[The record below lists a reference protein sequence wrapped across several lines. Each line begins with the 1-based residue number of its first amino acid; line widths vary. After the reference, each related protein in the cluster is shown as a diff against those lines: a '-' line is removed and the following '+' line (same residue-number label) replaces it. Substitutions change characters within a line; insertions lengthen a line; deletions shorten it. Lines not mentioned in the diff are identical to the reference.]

1 MELDSSPAPTLTH
14 VGLLTEK
21 IESLVETWERL
32 FLVERTERRPTWYA
46 SDEGVLATYLP
57 FPGGPVEPIQPID
70 PGTMQRRLFDSGTR
84 GFHLSLVVPDVHA
97 AVATLRAR
105 GAWTQLRRPGR
116 TVTLHR
122 GWVDP
127 SSAHGTTIEFIDGT
141 ELAGFRPAGSAPRIE
156 FNRLTPTLRCVGLIV
171 EDLDAAVDFY
181 TAGLGFTE
189 QLPRASDARS
199 GSEVDMVDLLPGQRT
214 LGRDDP
220 WRVPCSCSTAG
231 WASRH
236 QASHIWASS
245 RPHWQTS
252 LGHLDA
258 SEARTAE
265 VRTEGALGEVWIH
278 PDSTGGVAVRI
289 RQQPRLC

>member
-21 IESLVETWERL
+21 IESLVEAWERL

-97 AVATLRAR
+97 AVANLRAR

-122 GWVDP
+122 GWVDL
-127 SSAHGTTIEFIDGT
+127 SSAHGTTIELIDGT

-156 FNRLTPTLRCVGLIV
+156 FNPLTPTLRCVGLIV

-181 TAGLGFTE
+181 TAGLGFIE
-189 QLPRASDARS
+189 QLPPARTHVL
-199 GSEVDMVDLLPGQRT
+199 GEEVDMVDLRPGSGLSIEMIRGVSPT
-214 LGRDDP
+214 RLHRRLGIP
-220 WRVPCSCSTAG
+220 TPGIAYLG
-231 WASRH
+231 FE
-236 QASHIWASS
+236 SS
-245 RPHWQTS
+245 ALTDLAR
-252 LGHLDA
+252 HLDA
-258 SEARTAE
+258 CEARTAE
-265 VRTEGALGEVWIH
+265 VRTEGALGELWIH

-289 RQQPRLC
+289 RQATQTL